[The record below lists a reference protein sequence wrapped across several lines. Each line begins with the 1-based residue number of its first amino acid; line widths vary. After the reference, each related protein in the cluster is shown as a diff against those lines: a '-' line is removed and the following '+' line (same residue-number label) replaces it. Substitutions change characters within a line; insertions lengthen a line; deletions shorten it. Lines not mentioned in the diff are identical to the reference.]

1 MSHCDSKITML
12 KYCLTT
18 DFFFTCLSIKITQI
32 MELLETESGVCSGGI
47 VILWLNPADH
57 Y

>member
-1 MSHCDSKITML
+1 ML
-12 KYCLTT
+12 KHCLTT
-18 DFFFTCLSIKITQI
+18 NCDFFTSLSVNITKI

-47 VILWLNPADH
+47 VILWLNSADH